1 MGVYQ
6 LWTYIKKHKQEVVT
20 YVDLVKLAKG
30 HPGGLKLIVDFY
42 SWENFIVKNFWAS
55 LTQSTQNRN
64 IIFAGGE
71 YGTIDAFIKD
81 FISRLRAVNIELVFF
96 LDGAKGSSYISSK
109 HKFRTWR
116 YQFFQ
121 DQQVIKKTAA
131 FLRGKLPFEQVDMQ
145 HLIWPCL
152 QEVQIV
158 LTLQECG
165 CVIHLQVSGEADNAI
180 AKHLRDDPTAF
191 AVLSNDTDFCIFE
204 NCVLLPFKFFDVNN
218 ELGLGLKSLSVLKPD
233 HLKCGIIHTERVMK
247 VLGLPDHKSL
257 IEFAVISGNDFTE
270 PLFIKN
276 KKFRVSYSGRLK
288 ELAGMIC
295 DDKVAEK
302 CPFFGPLIASHPD
315 LREAVDYS
323 RQFYSLNL
331 NEEEDGETCCDFS
344 LIAADIRRGKLPSII
359 AAMYQGRYWHRQV
372 LEDPSPGF
380 PCADLAFSPLRAYI
394 YTILLPLDKVSVTEL
409 GRTPFEPM
417 QEIIVTK
424 AVDRRIPDIS
434 TVKNNS
440 FEKNLQV
447 FELIIQ
453 HQEPQCI
460 DPGPSYF
467 KMYGMRLGF
476 ICHLVRYFLLMNW
489 QQNLCISQQEF
500 FTIVAW
506 TFARHDRSYKEM
518 NIVPS
523 PRCVTVENWFLLLY
537 RNAYAFLGNILSLSH
552 EFPAPCELFS
562 GGAWVALYTANAVND
577 PNPQFREP
585 LPKGV
590 EFKDMWAIKTRVQN
604 IVKFNK
610 YVVKSIIRDVF
621 PFNGR

>member
-204 NCVLLPFKFFDVNN
+204 NCVLMPFDFFDMEN
-218 ELGLGLKSLSVLKPD
+218 ELGLGLKSLNVMKPD

-257 IEFAVISGNDFTE
+257 IEFAVIRGNDFTG
-270 PLFIKN
+270 PFLHTD
-276 KKFRVSYSGRLK
+276 KKFKAFYFEK
-288 ELAGMIC
+288 LASMIC
-295 DDKVAEK
+295 LNRVAEQ
-302 CPFFGPLIASHPD
+302 CTFFSRLIASHPE

-331 NEEEDGETCCDFS
+331 NEDEDRETCCDFN
-344 LIAADIRRGKLPSII
+344 LIADDIRRGKLPNTI

-380 PCADLAFSPLRAYI
+380 PCADMAFTPLRAYI
-394 YTILLPLDKVSVTEL
+394 YTILLPSDKESVTEI
-409 GRTPFEPM
+409 GISPYRPM
-417 QEIIVTK
+417 QKITVKK

-440 FEKNLQV
+440 FDKNLQV

-453 HQEPQCI
+453 HQEPRCI
-460 DPGPSYF
+460 DQESSYF
-467 KMYGMRLGF
+467 KMYGVRLGF
-476 ICHLVRYFLLMNW
+476 LCHLLRYFLLMNW
-489 QQNLCISQQEF
+489 GQNLCISQQEF

-506 TFARHDRSYKEM
+506 TFACHHRSYRKM

-537 RNAYAFLGNILSLSH
+537 HYAYAFLGNILSLSH
-552 EFPAPCELFS
+552 EFPAPRELFS
-562 GGAWVALYTANAVND
+562 GGVWVALYTACAMND
-577 PNPQFREP
+577 PNLKFRQKLPQ
-585 LPKGV
+585 GV
-590 EFKDMWAIKTRVQN
+590 EFMDMWVIKTRVHK
-604 IVKFNK
+604 IIMFNK
-610 YVVKSIIRDVF
+610 DVVKNIIKDVF
-621 PFNGR
+621 PFN